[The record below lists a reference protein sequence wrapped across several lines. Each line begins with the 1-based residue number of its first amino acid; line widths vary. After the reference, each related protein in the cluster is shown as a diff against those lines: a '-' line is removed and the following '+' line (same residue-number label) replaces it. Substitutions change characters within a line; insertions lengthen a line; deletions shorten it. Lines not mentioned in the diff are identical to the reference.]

1 LEPRLIRLHLIRLS
15 DPKSRWRNAMS
26 ILKFFS
32 GKTPEEHEQKG
43 DELFSFDLWGKA
55 KIEFERALDKLEKI
69 SPQNNE
75 LKTRLQEKIHQT
87 KEALALGHEQNADDL
102 IASGFY
108 DDARELYILAQE
120 LTENPEQK
128 KSLEIKLKELDFQL
142 DRSVK
147 EDLPDIDVE
156 AAGPQEPEFPEQA
169 DEYFRALCGTLPNEI
184 QRDYLTYGNNFK
196 NGYVALNR
204 GDFAA
209 AADYLSRA
217 MQENPSADSYIPLEL
232 ATAYLNLRKHTEAQ
246 QLLEAFLEKQ
256 PQALPAYQLL
266 CEIFWER
273 KEFYQAEALLASVP
287 GELTESIAVYLLKGE
302 TLFHAGNLPAAKE
315 FYRNFLETH
324 GWNEHIARALAKTHE
339 AMSELANARNVYRQI
354 MDQCS
359 SCHTRV
365 DPFIKQKYADLCF
378 DSGMYTTEILELYL
392 SLAQESPA
400 HATGYFEKVS
410 RIYTAQGNEKE
421 ARRFRA
427 IAEKLASE

>member
-1 LEPRLIRLHLIRLS
+1 
-15 DPKSRWRNAMS
+15 MS
-26 ILKFFS
+26 ILKLFS

-55 KIEFERALDKLEKI
+55 KIEYERAMDKLEKT
-69 SPQNNE
+69 SPQNHE

-102 IASGFY
+102 LESGFY

-128 KSLEIKLKELDFQL
+128 KDLEIKLEGLDFQL
-142 DRSVK
+142 DRTVK
-147 EDLPDIDVE
+147 EDLPDLDVKAQE
-156 AAGPQEPEFPEQA
+156 AQVPEFPEQE

-184 QRDYLTYGNNFK
+184 QKNYLSYGNNFK
-196 NGYVALNR
+196 NGYLALNR
-204 GDFAA
+204 GDFTI

-232 ATAYLNLRKHTEAQ
+232 ATAYLNLGKHAEAQ
-246 QLLEAFLEKQ
+246 QLLEAFLENQ

-273 KEFYQAEALLASVP
+273 KAFDQADALLSSVP
-287 GELTESIAVYLLKGE
+287 EELTESTAVYILKGE
-302 TLFHAGNLPAAKE
+302 TLFHAGNFSAAKE
-315 FYRNFLETH
+315 FYRDFLETY
-324 GWNEHIARALAKTHE
+324 GWNELVARALAKTHE
-339 AMSELANARNVYRQI
+339 AMNELANARNVYRQI

-359 SCHTRV
+359 SCHARL
-365 DPFIKQKYADLCF
+365 DPFIKQRYADLCF
-378 DSGMYTTEILELYL
+378 DSGMYTAEILELYL
-392 SLAQESPA
+392 SLAQEVPA
-400 HATGYFEKVS
+400 NASDYFEKVS
-410 RIYTAQGNEKE
+410 RIYTAQGNEGE

-427 IAEKLASE
+427 IAEKLASK